1 MTKRINKHV
10 DELNIN
16 GLKVIYCF
24 DDIMQT
30 KPPVAGWD
38 SRGAFRSNKR
48 YSEFTESM
56 INAYLGGDD
65 TIIWDSPTYQ
75 VLDYFDTREDAQD
88 FIKLQKEQKQ

>member
-56 INAYLGGDD
+56 INAYLGGEDVG
-65 TIIWDSPTYQ
+65 TCSESCEIFEMEDS
-75 VLDYFDTREDAQD
+75 
-88 FIKLQKEQKQ
+88 KQ